1 MNFITIKIY
10 LIFLFDIFSINNANK
25 MMGRESLLKNI
36 FKDYNLLN
44 RPSSENDQTY
54 VLTELKL
61 LQIDLVAKY
70 QELVTIYILNIDIH
84 EKLNFRVWVRVG
96 YPQLTI
102 YP

>member
-70 QELVTIYILNIDIH
+70 QELVTIYVYIIINIH
-84 EKLNFRVWVRVG
+84 EQLNFLG
-96 YPQLTI
+96 YGYGYGWDTHN
-102 YP
+102 